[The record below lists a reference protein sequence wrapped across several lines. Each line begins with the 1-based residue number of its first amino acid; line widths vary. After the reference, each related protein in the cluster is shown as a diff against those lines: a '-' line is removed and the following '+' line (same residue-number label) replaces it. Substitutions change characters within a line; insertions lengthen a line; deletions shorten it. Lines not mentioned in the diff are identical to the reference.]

1 MIDKEYFVN
10 YNKSSNESSFVVSS
24 SRCFF
29 LDPLNEYEPGGLLY
43 VESVITTVINLVGAI
58 IAIWGNGII
67 LLTFW
72 KTSQLRSQSHLFLWC
87 LAFADFLTGLI
98 GQPFYGAYKI
108 ALLSGHASSSSC
120 VCRVIFETVAW
131 FSAALSC
138 ALVSSIVGDRY
149 LALHFHLR
157 YHVVVT
163 TKKVAFHIMY
173 LVITMAILSLSRF
186 ATTTVT
192 PFLYVNILGLLS
204 GFFTLLMCYWKI
216 FKQVLRHFRKIQ
228 DQAFTESQTID
239 MQRFKKSVIN
249 MAYVAFLYMISYMP
263 FTCVLFVYLS
273 CGFTRN
279 VEVAYDIT
287 RTLAF
292 MNSSWNPFIYFWRVE
307 ELREAVRKTLR
318 WAHWL
323 NTPRMWTFRLNV
335 NIYYTCTHGLNIL
348 TWCFNW

>member
-10 YNKSSNESSFVVSS
+10 YNNSSNESSFVVSS

-163 TKKVAFHIMY
+163 TKKVAFLIMY

-204 GFFTLLMCYWKI
+204 CFFMLLICYWKI

-239 MQRFKKSVIN
+239 MRRFKKSVIN

-318 WAHWL
+318 WAH
-323 NTPRMWTFRLNV
+323 
-335 NIYYTCTHGLNIL
+335 
-348 TWCFNW
+348 